1 MSTNNRTLRKM
12 DKENGN
18 ASSGGEVKASKDL
31 LKQIMDKEN
40 ENASSGGE
48 METSQDLL
56 KQIAE
61 AAYYRAEKRG
71 FEPGQE
77 MDDWFVAEQEIYSSL
92 LGC

>member
-1 MSTNNRTLRKM
+1 MSTNNRMSKKM
-12 DKENGN
+12 DKKYEN
-18 ASSGGEVKASKDL
+18 SSIGC
-31 LKQIMDKEN
+31 
-40 ENASSGGE
+40 E

-77 MDDWFVAEQEIYSSL
+77 MDDWFVAEQEINSSSL
-92 LGC
+92 GC